1 MPAVATAVVLAGGA
15 GARMGAGAPKA
26 LLPLCGRPM
35 LTWSVRAMVASPEVE
50 RVIVVA
56 PAGLEAQVAAALDG
70 LAGVHA
76 VVGGGSSRARSVR
89 AGLAAAPDGDGA
101 VLVHDAARP
110 LVSPALVA
118 AVLAGLEGVDG
129 AIAAAPLADTLKR
142 AGDDLIISGTADRAG
157 LWRAETPQAFGLG
170 TLREA
175 VARADAA
182 GTLDH
187 ATDCASLVEAAG
199 GRVRLVAST
208 EPNLKVTTP
217 LDMAVAEALLAA
229 RAEPGALLR

>member
-15 GARMGAGAPKA
+15 GARMGAGVPKA
-26 LLPLCGRPM
+26 LLPLAGRPM
-35 LTWSVRAMVASPEVE
+35 LEWSVRAMAAAPEVE
-50 RVIVVA
+50 WVVVVA
-56 PAGLEAQVAAALDG
+56 PAGREAEVQAALGG

-76 VVGGGSSRARSVR
+76 VVGGGSSRPRSVR
-89 AGLAAAPDGDGA
+89 AGLAAAPEDGV

-118 AVLAGLEGVDG
+118 AVLAGLDGVDG

-142 AGDDLIISGTADRAG
+142 AGEDGTIAGTVDRAE
-157 LWRAETPQAFGLG
+157 LWRAETPQAFGLA
-170 TLREA
+170 TLRDA
-175 VARADAA
+175 IARADAA
-182 GTLDH
+182 GALDL

-229 RAEPGALLR
+229 RGEPDR

>member
-1 MPAVATAVVLAGGA
+1 MPAVATAIVLAGGA
-15 GARMGAGAPKA
+15 GVRMGAGAPKA

-35 LTWSVRAMVASPEVE
+35 LEWSVRAMVAAPEVE
-50 RVIVVA
+50 RVVVVA
-56 PAGLEAQVAAALDG
+56 PAGLEAEVEAALDG

-89 AGLAAAPDGDGA
+89 AGLAAAPEGGA

-110 LVSPALVA
+110 LVTPALVA
-118 AVLAGLEGVDG
+118 AVLAGLEGADG

-142 AGDDLIISGTADRAG
+142 AGDDLTVAGTVDREG
-157 LWRAETPQAFGLG
+157 LWRAETPQAFGLS
-170 TLREA
+170 TLRDA

-182 GTLDH
+182 GALDL

-199 GRVRLVAST
+199 GRVRLVPST
-208 EPNLKVTTP
+208 EPNPKVTTP
-217 LDMAVAEALLAA
+217 LDMELAAALLAA
-229 RAEPGALLR
+229 RAEPGALR

>member
-15 GARMGAGAPKA
+15 GVRMGAAVPKA
-26 LLPLCGRPM
+26 LLPLAGRPM
-35 LTWSVRAMVASPEVE
+35 LAWSVAAMAAAPDVTRLV
-50 RVIVVA
+50 VVA
-56 PAGLEAQVAAALDG
+56 PAGLEAEVARALAG
-70 LAGVHA
+70 LAVDA
-76 VVGGGSSRARSVR
+76 VVGGGSSRPRSVR
-89 AGLAAAPDGDGA
+89 AGLAAAPEEDGP

-110 LVSPALVA
+110 LLTPALVA
-118 AVLAGLEGVDG
+118 AVLAGLAGADG

-142 AGDDLIISGTADRAG
+142 AGADGAIAGTVDREG
-157 LWRAETPQAFGLG
+157 LWRAETPQAFLRS

-175 VARADAA
+175 IARADAA
-182 GTLDH
+182 GTLDL

-199 GRVRLVAST
+199 GRVRLVRST

-229 RAEPGALLR
+229 RADPGTLS

>member
-1 MPAVATAVVLAGGA
+1 MPAVVTAVVLAGGA

-35 LTWSVRAMVASPEVE
+35 VVWSLLVVVASPEVE
-50 RVIVVA
+50 RVVLVA
-56 PAGLEAQVAAALDG
+56 PAGLEREAERALGG

-89 AGLAAAPDGDGA
+89 AGLAAIPEDEGTI
-101 VLVHDAARP
+101 LVHDAARP
-110 LVSPALVA
+110 LVSGGLVA
-118 AVLAGLEGVDG
+118 AVLAALPGADG

-142 AGDDLIISGTADRAG
+142 AREDLTIAATVDREG
-157 LWRAETPQAFGLG
+157 LWRAETPQAFPLP

-175 VARADAA
+175 IARADAA
-182 GTLDH
+182 GRLDA

-208 EPNLKVTTP
+208 EPNPKVTTP
-217 LDMAVAEALLAA
+217 LDLELAGRLLGA
-229 RAEPGALLR
+229 RAGAEGLR

>member
-15 GARMGAGAPKA
+15 GARMGAAVPKA

-35 LTWSVRAMVASPEVE
+35 LAWSVVTFASAPEVD
-50 RVIVVA
+50 RVVVVA
-56 PAGLEAQVAAALDG
+56 PAGREAEVEAALQG

-76 VVGGGSSRARSVR
+76 VVGGGSSRPRSVR
-89 AGLAAAPDGDGA
+89 AGLAAAPEDGA

-110 LVSPALVA
+110 LVSAALVA
-118 AVLAGLEGVDG
+118 AVLAGLEGADG

-142 AGDDLIISGTADRAG
+142 GGEDLTITGTVDREG
-157 LWRAETPQAFGLG
+157 LWRAETPQAFPVA
-170 TLREA
+170 TLRDA
-175 VARADAA
+175 IARADAA
-182 GTLDH
+182 GALDL

-199 GRVRLVAST
+199 GRVRLVPST

-229 RAEPGALLR
+229 RLR